1 MTQSSVGQ
9 NIKNDEVFF
18 RLPEENVLTVVVIQN
33 KSPIQFENI
42 DVFFDK
48 KAKSPFL
55 NWGLKNNSSK
65 TVRRFVVAFEIRTNI
80 DQWRY
85 AGRHAEYDIGTNEKN
100 DLILPQKNYQEVK
113 NFKSSLLPKEKLSD
127 IFSFNKDYG
136 DEMFIMVYGMIKKVV
151 FDDGSVY
158 EEDNNVFEKF

>member
-1 MTQSSVGQ
+1 MKRKFNYLCLSFLVIFLMTQSSVGQ

-85 AGRHAEYDIGTNEKN
+85 AGRHAEYDIETISW
-100 DLILPQKNYQEVK
+100 LIYPRENARTSARNAKP
-113 NFKSSLLPKEKLSD
+113 PKARWTSAR
-127 IFSFNKDYG
+127 
-136 DEMFIMVYGMIKKVV
+136 
-151 FDDGSVY
+151 
-158 EEDNNVFEKF
+158 